1 MEHELY
7 LNYINGT
14 DEEKAQLRANY
25 GTDDDV
31 MFFDSLN
38 RSKDVLRKSEYP
50 SWEEQLDNIYH
61 NGVDV
66 WKADIQLIKDKYPK
80 VETN

>member
-1 MEHELY
+1 MEHQLY
-7 LNYINGT
+7 FNYINGT
-14 DEEKAQLRANY
+14 AEDKAQLRANY
-25 GTDDDV
+25 PTDDDA

-38 RSKDVLRKSEYP
+38 RSKDFLRKSEYP

-61 NGVDV
+61 NGIDA

-80 VETN
+80 VGA